1 MGKKIILIAGQ
12 IKQERV
18 KKVPDVQKILT
29 DYGYNIKTRLGL
41 HDVSKSVCSALGLLL
56 LDTYSDEAKI
66 LEMEKKLKK
75 VTGLVVKKMTFEM
88 YVIFIFCDLRR
99 SNIISLICFLFLG
112 KDQIIIL
119 NSSM

>member
-1 MGKKIILIAGQ
+1 MGKKIVLIAGQ

-29 DYGYNIKTRLGL
+29 DYGCNIRTRLGL

-56 LDTYSDEAKI
+56 LDTYEDEADI

-88 YVIFIFCDLRR
+88 
-99 SNIISLICFLFLG
+99 
-112 KDQIIIL
+112 
-119 NSSM
+119 